1 MNSTTKDIISALEED
16 IAYNVSTLLLVCDEY
31 QENKQNTT
39 QGLRRM
45 AEDGTVKI
53 NGFGSR
59 RLGTIA
65 GISSSPSDLETEGN
79 YYVSLC
85 SVQF

>member
-31 QENKQNTT
+31 KQNTT